1 MILIM
6 MNAKKKGERFHIVSK
21 NHIQIDTMKTRQ
33 SSKDSY
39 ALILLPMCK
48 GIHLIRLTDNFEPVT
63 LGRGPKT
70 GIGHIG
76 ISKKICSI
84 RINSEGKVYIRMLP
98 SKPNKEHCFLKNGER
113 IKEDIYSDIFI
124 RKYDILTLDSNVEEY
139 KYKVHI
145 INSHY
150 FGTEKDPST
159 INLDEAAV
167 FTGNILL

>member
-1 MILIM
+1 
-6 MNAKKKGERFHIVSK
+6 
-21 NHIQIDTMKTRQ
+21 MKTRQ

-48 GIHLIRLTDNFEPVT
+48 GMHLIRLTDNFEPVT

-70 GIGHIG
+70 GISHIG

-113 IKEDIYSDIFI
+113 IKEDIHSDISI
-124 RKYDILTLDSNVEEY
+124 RRNDILTLDSNFEEY
-139 KYKVHI
+139 QYKVHI
-145 INSHY
+145 IHSNY
-150 FGTEKDPST
+150 FGTDKDPS
-159 INLDEAAV
+159 IIHVDSECH
-167 FTGNILL
+167 LLN